1 MQSDI
6 EIAQSAMLKPIAEI
20 CEQLANRENGLLPD
34 DFIPFGHHI
43 AKISKRGLEKLQSQS
58 DGKLILVTAISPT
71 PAGEGKTTT
80 TIGLADALNLALANT
95 NQRAMV
101 CIREPSLGPVF
112 GLKGGATGGGFSQV
126 VPMEDI
132 NLHFTGD
139 FHAITSANNLLAAL
153 IDNHLYHGNPLNI
166 DPNSITWHRSVDMN
180 DRALRRVELDLINKQ
195 GEHESRQTGFDI
207 TVASEVMAIFCLA
220 HSLEDL
226 KTRLGN
232 IQIGLNKL
240 QKAVYARD
248 LKAEGAMT
256 ALLKHAFQP
265 NIVQTLGHTPVIVHG
280 GPFANIA
287 HGCNSVVATKAALKL
302 ADYVVTEA
310 GFGADLGAEKFIN
323 IKCRQAD
330 LMPSA
335 VVLVATVRALK
346 YHGGVHVNA
355 LKDENLIALGLGLS
369 NIEKHI
375 ENLSQHFGLKV
386 VLAINHFE
394 SDTTAELNLLKK
406 SLSQLGVEVVLC
418 HHWAEGGKGALALAN
433 QVLSM
438 VNDGQ
443 HELAAP
449 HYLYENQ
456 HPIEAKI
463 TTIAQKLYGASKVEF
478 SDEAL
483 AMLTQLKDSP
493 AANYP
498 VCIAK
503 TQYSFSSDPT
513 LRGAPKDHTL
523 NVRAIRLAN
532 GAGFIVA
539 ICGNIMTMPGLPIH
553 PASEHIDVNENGM
566 IVGLS

>member
-6 EIAQSAMLKPIAEI
+6 EIAQAATLKPITDI
-20 CEQLANRENGLLPD
+20 CQHLANGGNGLLSD
-34 DFIPFGHHI
+34 DFIPFGYHI
-43 AKISKRGLEKLQSQS
+43 AKVSQRGIAKLQSQQ

-95 NQRAMV
+95 NQRALV

-112 GLKGGATGGGFSQV
+112 GLKGGATGGGLSQV
-126 VPMEDI
+126 VPMEAI

-153 IDNHLYHGNPLNI
+153 IDNHLYHGNLLNI
-166 DPNSITWHRSVDMN
+166 DPTTITWHRSVDMN

-195 GEHESRQTGFDI
+195 GAHESRQTGFDI

-220 HSLEDL
+220 ESLADL
-226 KTRLGN
+226 KNRLGN
-232 IQIGLNKL
+232 IQIGLNS
-240 QKAVYARD
+240 QQMPIYARD

-256 ALLKHAFQP
+256 ALLKDAFQP
-265 NIVQTLGHTPVIVHG
+265 NIVQTLGHTPAIVHG

-287 HGCNSVVATKAALKL
+287 HGCNSVVATKTALKL

-330 LMPSA
+330 LMPA
-335 VVLVATVRALK
+335 VVVLVATVRALK
-346 YHGGVHVNA
+346 YHGGVEVSA
-355 LKDENLIALGLGLS
+355 LKDENLNALMLGLS
-369 NIEKHI
+369 NIQKHI
-375 ENLSQHFGLKV
+375 ENLTQHFGLKV
-386 VLAINHFE
+386 VVAINHFV
-394 SDTTAELNLLKK
+394 SDTTLEINLLKK
-406 SLSQLGVEVVLC
+406 ELGHLGVEVVLC
-418 HHWAEGGKGALALAN
+418 HHWAQGGVGALSLAE
-433 QVLSM
+433 QVLKM
-438 VNDGQ
+438 VNTEQ

-456 HPIEAKI
+456 LSIEAKI
-463 TTIAQKLYGASKVEF
+463 NTIAQKLYGATKVEF

-483 AMLTQLKDSP
+483 ASLEQLSHSP
-493 AANYP
+493 ASNYP

-503 TQYSFSSDPT
+503 TQYSFSSDPA
-513 LRGAPKDHTL
+513 LRGAPKGHTL

-532 GAGFIVA
+532 GAGFIVV
-539 ICGNIMTMPGLPIH
+539 ICGNVMTMPGLPVH
-553 PASEHIDVNENGM
+553 PASEQIDVNENGM
-566 IVGLS
+566 IIGLS